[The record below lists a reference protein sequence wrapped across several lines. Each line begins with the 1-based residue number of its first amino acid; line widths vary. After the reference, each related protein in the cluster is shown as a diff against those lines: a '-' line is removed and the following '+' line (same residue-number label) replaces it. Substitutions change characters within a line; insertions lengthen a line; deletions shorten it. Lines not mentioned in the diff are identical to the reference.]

1 LVFWKNI
8 LPDLF
13 DHVVQVDISKIK
25 DRPVV
30 EPGME
35 IFIANQYD
43 QFTDR
48 NGDGDFEVA
57 LLKSKVE
64 RRKTKI
70 LKTQNLKI
78 NGGQMA
84 PLLKERGWGEVCL

>member
-1 LVFWKNI
+1 M
-8 LPDLF
+8 
-13 DHVVQVDISKIK
+13 VQVDISKIK
-25 DRPVV
+25 NRPAV

-35 IFIANQYD
+35 IFIADQYD

-48 NGDGDFEVA
+48 NGDGDIEVA
-57 LLKSKVE
+57 LLKSKGE
-64 RRKTKI
+64 TQKTEI

-84 PLLKERGWGEVCL
+84 PLLQERGLGEVCL

>member
-1 LVFWKNI
+1 
-8 LPDLF
+8 
-13 DHVVQVDISKIK
+13 
-25 DRPVV
+25 
-30 EPGME
+30 
-35 IFIANQYD
+35 
-43 QFTDR
+43 
-48 NGDGDFEVA
+48 VA